1 MSTSTAHHRTAVVV
15 LAAASAL
22 TACSGGPDATATPA
36 PVSASTTTPA
46 HTTGPAP
53 ATTSTATTSPAT
65 VTGAPAPG
73 DGVPEGAGTARTVDL
88 DGDGAPDTLW
98 LADVDGERRLGVVTT
113 SHGTTS
119 VAFTSAA
126 PQTATASAAV
136 LATGAPTVFLNTGR
150 SVQLYVYRQEDAAL
164 LSVPG
169 EDGEQYSFSLGF
181 TPYGTGLT
189 CERAGDGLHLYGVD
203 ADEDGGSW
211 SVTRTE
217 VVVDANR
224 VHARNGEVETVVS
237 GVGADHPEVTGARG
251 TTCGDVPASAV
262 AAEPHP

>member
-1 MSTSTAHHRTAVVV
+1 MSTSTAHRSTAAVV

-22 TACSGGPDATATPA
+22 TACSGGPDATSP
-36 PVSASTTTPA
+36 
-46 HTTGPAP
+46 
-53 ATTSTATTSPAT
+53 ATTSPAT
-65 VTGAPAPG
+65 TAPAAVTGSPAAVTGAPAPG

-113 SHGTTS
+113 SRGTTS
-119 VAFTSAA
+119 VSFTSAA
-126 PQTATASAAV
+126 PQAATASAAV

-164 LSVPG
+164 LPVPG

-211 SVTRTE
+211 TVTRTE

-237 GVGADHPEVTGARG
+237 GVGVDHPAITGARG
-251 TTCGDVPASAV
+251 STCGDVPPTAI
-262 AAEPHP
+262 AAEPRP

>member
-1 MSTSTAHHRTAVVV
+1 MSTSTARHRTAVVV

-22 TACSGGPDATATPA
+22 TACSGDPGVTAPA
-36 PVSASTTTPA
+36 ASAPASASTTTPA
-46 HTTGPAP
+46 HTTDPAP
-53 ATTSTATTSPAT
+53 ATTSPAAVTA
-65 VTGAPAPG
+65 APAPA

-164 LSVPG
+164 LPVPG
-169 EDGEQYSFSLGF
+169 QDGEQYSFSLGF

-237 GVGADHPEVTGARG
+237 GVGADHPAVTGAHG